1 MTRWPAC
8 TSRHSYKPLFS
19 IDQAN
24 GQHVGPVQH
33 FRNSGKGY
41 FHNCHF
47 ADPPSPAPPISDP
60 PPPPNAQFG
69 FNSAS
74 ICRPGPTISPRGSI
88 KPTNPHGCF
97 LFFFLSAKHS
107 SFRPV
112 PISARLH
119 SRPKTL
125 LAPWASQAR
134 LACQSPLQFH
144 ELQPQPGTSSIHCL
158 DSHIVAP
165 CRQLACLSPR
175 GASIFA

>member
-33 FRNSGKGY
+33 FRNSGKGH
-41 FHNCHF
+41 FHNCHS

-88 KPTNPHGCF
+88 KLTNPHGCF

-107 SFRPV
+107 SPLFVQSPFLRDSTLV
-112 PISARLH
+112 PKHCLLRGLRKH
-119 SRPKTL
+119 VL
-125 LAPWASQAR
+125 LAKVLCSSTNYNHSLVRR
-134 LACQSPLQFH
+134 LSIVWIRI
-144 ELQPQPGTSSIHCL
+144 SSHL
-158 DSHIVAP
+158 VVNWHV
-165 CRQLACLSPR
+165 
-175 GASIFA
+175 